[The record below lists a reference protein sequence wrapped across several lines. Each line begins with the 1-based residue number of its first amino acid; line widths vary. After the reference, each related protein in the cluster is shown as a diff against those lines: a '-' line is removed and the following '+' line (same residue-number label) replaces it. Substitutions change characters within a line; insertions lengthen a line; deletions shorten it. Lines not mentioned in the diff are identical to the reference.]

1 MVLLARGTRIMI
13 KADSEFLEC
22 TMHHSMVTINN
33 LLRGD
38 AFFFR
43 FNSDRHPVLVRTA
56 NKLYISAAHSQVSH
70 IDI

>member
-22 TMHHSMVTINN
+22 SIHHSMVTINN

-38 AFFFR
+38 TFFFR
-43 FNSDRHPVLVRTA
+43 FDSDRHPVLIRTT
-56 NKLYISAAHSQVSH
+56 NKLYISAAHALVSY